1 MLYQLSYLAVHNRS
15 YRGATVAGRRCGGDN
30 DGMNDQRRLYVL
42 RHAKS
47 SWDNPAQDDHD
58 RPLAP
63 RGERA
68 VAALAA
74 HIAAS
79 DIRPELVLCSSA
91 RRTRETLEG
100 VGVEGERRIDRRF
113 FELTCGDLI
122 DELRGVPSEIRSV
135 MVVGHNPT
143 MQMVVLKLT
152 GGTGSHLSGEVAQNL
167 VDIERKFPT
176 GALATLSFD
185 CEWAQIASG
194 AAQLAAYVRPKALL
208 YVAD

>member
-1 MLYQLSYLAVHNRS
+1 
-15 YRGATVAGRRCGGDN
+15 
-30 DGMNDQRRLYVL
+30 MNDQRRLYVL

-47 SWDNPAQDDHD
+47 SWENPAQDDHD

-63 RGERA
+63 RGQRA
-68 VAALAA
+68 VMALAA

-91 RRTRETLEG
+91 RRTIETLEG
-100 VGVEGERRIDRRF
+100 VGVAGEHRIDRRLYD
-113 FELTCGDLI
+113 LTCG
-122 DELRGVPSEIRSV
+122 ELLEYLRQVPAGTGSV
-135 MVVGHNPT
+135 MVIGHNPT
-143 MQMVVLKLT
+143 MQMLVLKLT
-152 GGTGSHLSGEVAQNL
+152 GGTGPQVNGMAAQNL

-185 CEWAQIASG
+185 CTWAELAAG
-194 AAQLAAYVRPKALL
+194 AAKLETYVRPKALV